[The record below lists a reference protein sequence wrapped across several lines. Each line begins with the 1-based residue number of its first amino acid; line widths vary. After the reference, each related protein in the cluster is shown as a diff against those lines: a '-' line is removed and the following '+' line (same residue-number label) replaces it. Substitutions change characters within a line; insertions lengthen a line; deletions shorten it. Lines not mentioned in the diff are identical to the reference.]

1 MRKRRLFLGL
11 GLALVSLVLAS
22 CDNESKETNNTTLE
36 PTTETVPDTQTET
49 TKEVVEKETVYIC
62 EGDTS
67 DKTILSTQEIIKGKP
82 VLPQIVA
89 PIKEGYRVLNYRLS
103 SSIDGDI
110 IDSDFIYS
118 SKKKFNLFV
127 EWEKIDYNSV
137 YEINDEKSELKDYL
151 YLASGT
157 EAQQANFYQN
167 GFVKD
172 KMPDYSK
179 YKDDAYVQVKTAD
192 EFINAISQTK
202 YDYETTWTYDDLT
215 PEQEGKI
222 ADYEAL
228 MKKRE
233 EGGDAALTSDEKTRR
248 LELEKEIMQYTGS
261 ISQKLNKEAK
271 VHVIEITADLN
282 LGYNKLS
289 EASKALVTNWA
300 STSKTDFASTS
311 HFIENGVSQ
320 INLSNAYNLLIYSK
334 NGSKITNAGFK
345 VNSCKNVAF
354 RNILMDEIW
363 QWEDTN
369 TLTPSFTVGD
379 MDVFGWAY
387 FKINSSTNIW
397 IDHCEFGKS
406 YDGQID
412 VANPYWYNIR
422 TYQTAPFNVDERDEK
437 SNVSISNCRFNS
449 GSDDKDGY
457 LYKMMEE
464 IEADYQK
471 SLTNTSYNCKYQYYK
486 ILRDKYKLSFDE
498 ILYGVAI
505 PQKKAFLL
513 GDSGE
518 SSKPESYRYN
528 LNLSVSLLDNLF
540 IDIEDRIPN
549 VRGGI
554 AYMANCVVDNSRY
567 FKYRNILIDSGA
579 RGIDSEYPRPN
590 QTKKPYF
597 KLALVSQAIVGG
609 YGASICA
616 ENCIFIGVSQ
626 LVKNNNSNSNEVN
639 VSAGYKL
646 INCIW
651 YNDPM
656 SEDYT
661 RIINTDTNPNQI
673 QSTVGETSP
682 MTTLLFNWHN
692 ESNTNPIELALYKL
706 DNLTKTLVESSHVG
720 VNANYNKM
728 YLYTDALYYTEKE

>member
-36 PTTETVPDTQTET
+36 PTTESTPDTETET

-110 IDSDFIYS
+110 IDSEFIYS

-137 YEINDEKSELKDYL
+137 HEMNDEKSELKDYL

-261 ISQKLNKEAK
+261 ISQTLKSEAK

-300 STSKTDFASTS
+300 STSKTDFATTS

-422 TYQTAPFNVDERDEK
+422 TYQTAPYNVDERDEK

-528 LNLSVSLLDNLF
+528 LNLCVSLLDNLF

-579 RGIDSEYPRPN
+579 RAIDSEYPRPN
-590 QTKKPYF
+590 QPKKPYF

-651 YNDPM
+651 YNDAN
-656 SEDYT
+656 SEDYD
-661 RIINTDTNPNQI
+661 RIINTDINATQI

>member
-1 MRKRRLFLGL
+1 M
-11 GLALVSLVLAS
+11 
-22 CDNESKETNNTTLE
+22 
-36 PTTETVPDTQTET
+36 
-49 TKEVVEKETVYIC
+49 
-62 EGDTS
+62 
-67 DKTILSTQEIIKGKP
+67 
-82 VLPQIVA
+82 
-89 PIKEGYRVLNYRLS
+89 
-103 SSIDGDI
+103 
-110 IDSDFIYS
+110 
-118 SKKKFNLFV
+118 
-127 EWEKIDYNSV
+127 
-137 YEINDEKSELKDYL
+137 NDEKSELKDYL
-151 YLASGT
+151 YLASGS

-215 PEQEGKI
+215 PEQESKI

-300 STSKTDFASTS
+300 STSKTDFATTS

-528 LNLSVSLLDNLF
+528 LNLCVSLLDNLF

-579 RGIDSEYPRPN
+579 RAIDSEYPRPN

-651 YNDPM
+651 YNDAN
-656 SEDYT
+656 SEDYD
-661 RIINTDTNPNQI
+661 RIINTDINATQI

-682 MTTLLFNWHN
+682 MTTVLFNWHN

-706 DNLTKTLVESSHVG
+706 DNLTKTLIESSHVG